1 MLARIYVPARNATQ
15 SGRRKGDVW
24 VLEFEPEK
32 PVEIEPLMGWHSNR
46 DMRSQLSLKF
56 ASREEAEQYA
66 RKNGIAYQ
74 IMAAPAKRK
83 FRPKS
88 YADNFR
94 YGRKKGWTH

>member
-1 MLARIYVPARNATQ
+1 MLAKIYSPARNATQ
-15 SGRRKGDVW
+15 SGRGRKEVW

-32 PVEIEPLMGWHSNR
+32 PVEIEPLMGWRSNA
-46 DMRSQLSLKF
+46 DMRSQLRIKF

-66 RKNGIAYQ
+66 RRNGLAY
-74 IMAAPAKRK
+74 MVMGAAHKRPP
-83 FRPKS
+83 RPKS